1 MAVDWTTVHAFA
13 DLLET
18 KSAGGTFEEWWS
30 SHWKPI
36 EERCRDIAAN
46 KFITKMALQEFK
58 DLNLD
63 KFVDDVEYKR
73 LLKHCLT
80 VDIDSHDYMDIA
92 WTYYRAECLKLL

>member
-1 MAVDWTTVHAFA
+1 
-13 DLLET
+13 
-18 KSAGGTFEEWWS
+18 
-30 SHWKPI
+30 
-36 EERCRDIAAN
+36 
-46 KFITKMALQEFK
+46 MALQEFK